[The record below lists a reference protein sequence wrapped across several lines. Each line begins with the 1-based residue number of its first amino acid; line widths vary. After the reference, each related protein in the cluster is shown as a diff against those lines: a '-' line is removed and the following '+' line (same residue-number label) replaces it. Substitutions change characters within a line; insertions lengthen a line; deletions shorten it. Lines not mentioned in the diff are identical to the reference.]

1 MFFVMFAPY
10 KEAYERSKI
19 QSQTRNLLIF
29 TDCIITIAIKKKK
42 KEQGYRGAS
51 HQPLQNFF
59 HPSKNSSSSEAHL
72 LIAAQGCPRP
82 ICTSNSWPHSFSRAH
97 CGCAAFFLNSCAAGV
112 CGSTLARA

>member
-42 KEQGYRGAS
+42 K
-51 HQPLQNFF
+51 
-59 HPSKNSSSSEAHL
+59 KNKGIVARRINHYK
-72 LIAAQGCPRP
+72 
-82 ICTSNSWPHSFSRAH
+82 TS
-97 CGCAAFFLNSCAAGV
+97 
-112 CGSTLARA
+112 STLPRTHPAVKPTS